1 MPNTPKQL
9 INPTSEQTHIQ
20 QAIQALHMAQIT
32 DDYQKVVSKLAGDLY
47 DDVCLVFP
55 GHLQMLYLLT
65 HVRRRQVWNAVIAA
79 DKTQEIL
86 GHDKNR
92 IVALRHALL
101 KQKSTQLL
109 QDAYGEVPNSFEALL
124 GRLGN
129 VAQHYDIYRDLF
141 ELAHN
146 GGPKLRKKL
155 LQEKP
160 LKADLVKR
168 LAALPARLRNVKF
181 AKQFECETQIKQF
194 SDFLSAWQD
203 VDIPEKAEL
212 DEKLHKAIHYRGEV
226 SEAIRQI
233 YIRLPFPEQT
243 VPNCAKVKFL
253 ENGCALEDA
262 AKRYDNCLA
271 TLVPQAVRGA
281 TQFYEWKGR
290 AHAIVAIK
298 KKRGYW
304 EIDEI
309 KLRANRE
316 PAPEFA
322 GTIQQHF
329 EQYGVGKHLHFTR
342 LIEQFL
348 SPVAFELDEFD
359 LHDPD
364 TQIDIDYLHI
374 AA

>member
-9 INPTSEQTHIQ
+9 ISPASEQTHMQ

-32 DDYQKVVSKLAGDLY
+32 DDYQKVVSKLAGELY

-79 DKTQEIL
+79 DETQEIL
-86 GHDKNR
+86 GHDKKG

-101 KQKSTQLL
+101 KKKSTQLL

-141 ELAHN
+141 ELARN
-146 GGPKLRKKL
+146 GEPKLRKQL
-155 LQEKP
+155 LHEKS
-160 LKADLVKR
+160 LKAELVKR
-168 LAALPARLRNVKF
+168 LTELPAHLQSVKF
-181 AKQFECETQIKQF
+181 AKGFESETQMKRF
-194 SDFLSAWQD
+194 VDFLGAWGD
-203 VDIPEKAEL
+203 VDMPEKAEL
-212 DEKLHKAIHYRGEV
+212 DERLYKAIHHGGGV
-226 SEAIRQI
+226 TEAIRQI

-243 VPNCAKVKFL
+243 VPNCKKVKFL

-271 TLVPQAVRGA
+271 TLVPQAVRGE

-309 KLRANRE
+309 KLRNNRE
-316 PAPEFA
+316 PAPEFSE
-322 GTIQQHF
+322 TIQQHF
-329 EQYGVGKHLHFTR
+329 KKYGVGEHIHFCQ
-342 LIEQFL
+342 LIEQYL
-348 SPVAFELDEFD
+348 SASVFELDELGFHEAD
-359 LHDPD
+359 NE
-364 TQIDIDYLHI
+364 IDFGYLLN

>member
-9 INPTSEQTHIQ
+9 ISPASEQTHMQ

-32 DDYQKVVSKLAGDLY
+32 DDYQKVVSKLAGELY

-79 DKTQEIL
+79 DETQEIL
-86 GHDKNR
+86 GHDKKG

-129 VAQHYDIYRDLF
+129 VAQHYDTYRDLF
-141 ELAHN
+141 ELARN
-146 GGPKLRKKL
+146 GDPKLRKQL

-160 LKADLVKR
+160 LKAELVKR
-168 LAALPARLRNVKF
+168 LAGLPARLRSVKF
-181 AKQFECETQIKQF
+181 AKGFECETQIKRF
-194 SDFLSAWQD
+194 VDFLGAWED
-203 VDIPEKAEL
+203 MDMPEKAEL
-212 DEKLHKAIHYRGEV
+212 DERLYKAIHHGGGV

-243 VPNCAKVKFL
+243 VPNCEKVKFL

-271 TLVPQAVRGA
+271 TLVPQAVRGE

-298 KKRGYW
+298 KKRGHW

-309 KLRANRE
+309 KLRKNRE

-322 GTIQQHF
+322 DTIQRHF
-329 EQYGVGKHLHFTR
+329 KQYGVGEHIQFSQ
-342 LIEQFL
+342 LIEKFL
-348 SPVAFELDEFD
+348 SPSAFEFDECD
-359 LHDPD
+359 LFDPD
-364 TQIDIDYLHI
+364 AQVDFEYLLN

>member
-9 INPTSEQTHIQ
+9 ISPTSEQTHIQ

-32 DDYQKVVSKLAGDLY
+32 DDYQKIVSKLAGDLY

-79 DKTQEIL
+79 DQTQEIL
-86 GHDKNR
+86 GHDKKG

-129 VAQHYDIYRDLF
+129 VGQHYDIYRNLYQ
-141 ELAHN
+141 LVRN
-146 GGPKLRKKL
+146 GDSKLRKQL

-160 LKADLVKR
+160 LKADLVKH

-194 SDFLSAWQD
+194 LDFLSAWED
-203 VDIPEKAEL
+203 VEIPEKA
-212 DEKLHKAIHYRGEV
+212 KLSENLYEAIHRQGEV
-226 SEAIRQI
+226 SEVIRQI
-233 YIRLPFPEQT
+233 YIRLPFPDQT
-243 VPNCAKVKFL
+243 VPNCEKVKFL

-271 TLVPQAVRGA
+271 TLVPQAVRGD

-298 KKRGYW
+298 KKREHW
-304 EIDEI
+304 EINEI
-309 KLRANRE
+309 KLRKNRE

-322 GTIQQHF
+322 STIRQHF
-329 EQYGVGKHLHFTR
+329 KQYGVGKHLHFTR

-348 SPVAFELDEFD
+348 SPSAFELDEFD